1 VLRDPAGHHPFIE
14 GAGKLSSIIKSI
26 SLDPKTAHIAK
37 RVPNFSKFVRECL
50 LRWDAIQ
57 RSPDCPVERLG
68 HPLTGDMCVPAPTRI
83 CLKHWPD
90 GNPRMEDWR
99 EYRNMIEY
107 DDFHLDRD
115 RLLYAF
121 PFLQDFECPQEWIAH
136 RAQMSNHAQIEF
148 DDLDIEGNAK
158 PTTREK
164 KSKIRRLWAV
174 LWSRN

>member
-1 VLRDPAGHHPFIE
+1 M
-14 GAGKLSSIIKSI
+14 SSIIKSI
-26 SLDPKTAHIAK
+26 SLDPKTANIAR

-90 GNPRMEDWR
+90 GVPRMEDWR
-99 EYRNMIEY
+99 EFRNMIEF
-107 DDFHLDRD
+107 DGFHQDRD
-115 RLLYAF
+115 RLLQGW
-121 PFLQDFECPQEWIAH
+121 PFLEEFECPQEWILH
-136 RAQMSNHAQIEF
+136 RAEMCNHAQIDF

-158 PTTREK
+158 PTARAK
-164 KSKIRRLWAV
+164 KSRIRRLWAV
-174 LWSRN
+174 LWAKN